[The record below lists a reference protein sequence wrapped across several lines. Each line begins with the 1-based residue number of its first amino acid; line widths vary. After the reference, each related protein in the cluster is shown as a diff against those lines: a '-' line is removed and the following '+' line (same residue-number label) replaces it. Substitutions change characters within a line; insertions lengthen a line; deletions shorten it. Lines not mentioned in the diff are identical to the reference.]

1 MKKNIIIGLFLFLAI
16 ISAYIYLNPN
26 TRYDDKSLKER
37 VKENIE
43 KREKT
48 KEIIISDYLIKNEVK
63 IIDAYINSSGYC
75 YVNVSD
81 DGTNRNGYASY
92 ICSEIKSKYP
102 EFEINK
108 VRVMKTGT
116 SSHPDR
122 FNAYGILLGES
133 NCN

>member
-48 KEIIISDYLIKNEVK
+48 KEIIISLYLFK
-63 IIDAYINSSGYC
+63 
-75 YVNVSD
+75 
-81 DGTNRNGYASY
+81 
-92 ICSEIKSKYP
+92 
-102 EFEINK
+102 
-108 VRVMKTGT
+108 
-116 SSHPDR
+116 
-122 FNAYGILLGES
+122 
-133 NCN
+133 